1 MPVIINGSTGI
12 SGTDGSAAT
21 PAVQGTD
28 TNTGMFFPAADQ
40 IAFAEGGVEA
50 MRLDASGNVGIGVAA
65 PARRL
70 DIQQSG
76 TNYQLRI
83 GDAGGANF
91 YDIGRDT
98 SNGLLTFY
106 GSQAVASGY
115 VFSTVNGER
124 ARITTA
130 GEFLVGVAS
139 GGGGANDGRVTSRG
153 ISSRSGYNGSFS
165 SNIINIHWTGTAQL
179 WIDSTNVGTIAFTS
193 DYRIKRNI
201 ETQAQPA
208 LARVLQLRPVTYQMA
223 DYGNLI
229 KASDDVRE
237 GFIAHELAAVIP
249 SAVSGEKDAANQLQ
263 SLKLDALCSVLVKA
277 IQEQQAQIAELKAR
291 LAAVEAR

>member
-1 MPVIINGSTGI
+1 MPLILNGSTGI
-12 SGTDGSAAT
+12 SGTDGSAGT

-28 TNTGMFFPAADQ
+28 TNTGMYFPAADQ

-98 SNGLLTFY
+98 GNGLLTFY

-124 ARITTA
+124 ARITPAGDFQFNSGYGSVATA
-130 GEFLVGVAS
+130 FGCRAWVNFNGTGTVAIRAS
-139 GGGGANDGRVTSRG
+139 GNVSSITDNGTGDYRVNLTAAMPDVNYAVVTGASRTDAIG
-153 ISSRSGYNGSFS
+153 AISQALTPRSLAAGSF
-165 SNIINIHWTGTAQL
+165 
-179 WIDSTNVGTIAFTS
+179 VV
-193 DYRIKRNI
+193 K
-201 ETQAQPA
+201 
-208 LARVLQLRPVTYQMA
+208 A
-223 DYGNLI
+223 DYDNNTYV
-229 KASDDVRE
+229 D
-237 GFIAHELAAVIP
+237 F
-249 SAVSGEKDAANQLQ
+249 AN
-263 SLKLDALCSVLVKA
+263 CYCA
-277 IQEQQAQIAELKAR
+277 IFR
-291 LAAVEAR
+291 